1 MKTPPRRALFFLPC
15 LLVAAWADQPAS
27 KTVTLFM
34 GMDLA
39 VQREASFHRVV
50 DVNGSELKIKIGKKE
65 FFVPTRR
72 QLTGLKVDY
81 GLKLAQTKVQLDGLQ
96 SGPSYTPLNDPVRK
110 FNAAS
115 GAAGG
120 AAAVR
125 DLAYGRMIQAE
136 ISLAAANNALSQ
148 TPETSASRGA
158 VEAAFESASAE
169 YSAGAQQAETG
180 NEFEMSQQFNTGAYA
195 DKMQGEIAE
204 GNYDAME
211 VSFRVSSPV
220 ELTEPYMVIL
230 FKYRERDAK
239 EGDVGML
246 IHAKQLERIG
256 PKSKYIRVREGGLP
270 VGFKFVDCTVH
281 IYNHGEEV
289 ATNLSAKSVELTHEE
304 AQQYLVI
311 EHMGA
316 HKQGTVPAAVVP
328 GGLSAAMRGRLTAGQ
343 LERTCYAKIS
353 KDGTLLGVYL
363 DESGNMALSDPLVAD
378 ALAESFFKPALVNG
392 KPVEG
397 IARVRLADLAF

>member
-1 MKTPPRRALFFLPC
+1 ML
-15 LLVAAWADQPAS
+15 AARADQPAPR
-27 KTVTLFM
+27 TQTLFM
-34 GMDLA
+34 GVDLA
-39 VQREASFHRVV
+39 VQRETSFYRVV

-65 FFVPTRR
+65 FFVPTQRR
-72 QLTGLKVDY
+72 LTGLKVDY
-81 GLKLAQTKVQLDGLQ
+81 GLKLAQTKVQLDDLQ
-96 SGPSYTPLNDPVRK
+96 SGPAYTPANDPVRK

-125 DLAYGRMIQAE
+125 DLAYGRMIAAE
-136 ISLAAANNALSQ
+136 IGLAAAGNALAQ
-148 TPETSASRGA
+148 TPENSASRGA
-158 VEAAFESASAE
+158 VQAAFDSATAE
-169 YSAGAQQAETG
+169 YSAGAQQAVG
-180 NEFEMSQQFNTGAYA
+180 GDEFTQSQQFDTTAYA
-195 DKMQGEIAE
+195 NQMALEKAA

-211 VSFRVSSPV
+211 VSFKVSSPV

-230 FKYRERDAK
+230 FKYQERDAK

-256 PKSKYIRVREGGLP
+256 PKPKYIRVREGGLP
-270 VGFKFVDCTVH
+270 VGFKFVDCSVH
-281 IYNHGEEV
+281 IYNHGGEV
-289 ATNLSAKSVELTHEE
+289 ATNLSTKSVELSREE

-343 LERTCYAKIS
+343 LERTVYAKIS
-353 KDGTLLGVYL
+353 KDGALLGVYL